1 MAKKIKLTAT
11 LPNGEVIDRTTA
23 RTYTHVVVY
32 TINEAKMMAACWTPQ
47 NEKQERQNFVYYA
60 QCAAGEHDHARVHEG
75 APEWKASSAATCRKN
90 GEDMMAE
97 FPTVEAFVAGR
108 KARSEYHARK
118 QINAGWH
125 IAGWCGRPD
134 LAQKLAAS
142 GCHYAAGEIKII
154 EVN

>member
-1 MAKKIKLTAT
+1 MAKKTKLTAT
-11 LPNGEVIDRTTA
+11 LPNGEVITRTTE

-32 TINEAKMMAACWTPQ
+32 TINEAKMMAACWVPDK
-47 NEKQERQNFVYYA
+47 EKQERKNFKYYVE
-60 QCAAGEHDHARVHEG
+60 CAAGEHEHARVHEG

-97 FPTVEAFVAGR
+97 FPTVEAYLAGQ
-108 KARSEYHARK
+108 KARSEAHARK
-118 QINAGWH
+118 QIDIGWH

-134 LAQKLAAS
+134 LAQKLAAG